1 MANKQGSLGDRFA
14 ELTVVLVTVAALAAG
29 WFYKS
34 SVENAS
40 VSFEAEGIT
49 AQAPKGWLTSD
60 TSGDELLRTVDRNST
75 GFGTTYVL
83 RQVAITSEATASEVA
98 STVALEHAQ
107 NLLGFSMLDQQ
118 EVRDANG
125 RNAYMITYA
134 FVESNPDVTHAAI
147 PSVVRGSDFIYVS
160 GERAIVVSFQ
170 ADEANYDLDL
180 GRFYR
185 FLQSLDFS

>member
-14 ELTVVLVTVAALAAG
+14 EITVILVTVAALAAG
-29 WFYKS
+29 WFFKS

-40 VSFEAEGIT
+40 VPFEAQGVS

-60 TSGDELLRTVDRNST
+60 TAGDELFRAVDRNST
-75 GFGTTYVL
+75 GFGATYVV
-83 RQVAITSEATASEVA
+83 RQITITSEATASEVA
-98 STVALEHAQ
+98 SAVALDHAQ
-107 NLLGFSMLDQQ
+107 NLLGFQMLDQQ

-125 RNAYMITYA
+125 RSAYMLSYVY
-134 FVESNPDVTHAAI
+134 VESDPNVTHGAI
-147 PSVVRGSDFIYVS
+147 PSVVRGDDFIYLS

-170 ADEANYDLDL
+170 ADEKNYELDL